1 MGVRAV
7 RVSSERSLQRLW
19 RTFAVAYWLG
29 WQIESNWTDPLLFL
43 IYSVIR
49 PLGGVLILAVMF
61 FVVARGAR
69 GPVLGFFV
77 TGTAF
82 WPFVVMAMQGMA
94 MGVLADREHWKT
106 LRYIY
111 SAPISYRAYLVGRS
125 LAQATSALAAMA
137 ITLLFGRWVLGIP
150 LYFSTIRPLV
160 LLPAFLL
167 GIAGIVAMGLLIT
180 SALTWTSREAWR
192 LPEAVGAALYLLCGV
207 IFPTT
212 VLPRGLQM
220 LSMGIPLTW
229 WLEAMRRGLL
239 GEHALLSFP
248 WASDARVLGTL
259 AMLVAVWIIGAGF
272 AFTCAEFRARALG
285 ILDQE
290 TGH

>member
-1 MGVRAV
+1 VGWVAIP
-7 RVSSERSLQRLW
+7 RSQEGRFARWW
-19 RTFAVAYWLG
+19 RTLTVAYWLG

-43 IYSVIR
+43 IYSVVR
-49 PLGGVLILAVMF
+49 PLGSVLILTVMF
-61 FVVARGAR
+61 FVVARGPR

-77 TGTAF
+77 TGSAF

-111 SAPISYRAYLVGRS
+111 SAPISYRAYLVGCS
-125 LAQATSALAAMA
+125 LAQATSALAAMG

-150 LYFSTIRPLV
+150 IHLSSMRPL
-160 LLPAFLL
+160 LLVPSFFL
-167 GIAGIVAMGLLIT
+167 GIAAIVAMGLVII
-180 SALTWTSREAWR
+180 SALVWISGEAWR
-192 LPEAVGAALYLLCGV
+192 LPEAVGAALYLVCGV
-207 IFPTT
+207 IFPVS
-212 VLPRGLQM
+212 VLPRGLQV

-229 WLEAMRRGLL
+229 WLEAMRRSLL
-239 GEHALLSFP
+239 GEQALLSFP
-248 WASDARVLGTL
+248 WASDGRVLGTL
-259 AMLVAVWIIGAGF
+259 ALLVAVWSIGADRAFSF
-272 AFTCAEFRARALG
+272 AELRARALG